1 MRLTEAPAAPEPVP
15 VLLQKLIPKRHRLD
29 AETLFAFRCFAGKKG
44 ARPAGFEPATRGLEV
59 RNDTF
64 VTAHQ
69 GSPML
74 TNKPNSGYD
83 LAPMF
88 TGVRLGCRQ
97 NCRQY

>member
-1 MRLTEAPAAPEPVP
+1 MLVTSSPATRRRVEDRLFFS
-15 VLLQKLIPKRHRLD
+15 VLQVK
-29 AETLFAFRCFAGKKG
+29 EG
-44 ARPAGFEPATRGLEV
+44 RPAGFEPATRRLEV

-74 TNKPNSGYD
+74 ANKPNSGYD